1 MLTFLILMKR
11 NINIQ
16 LIILITIN
24 FFIHIPTLLKATK
37 EVKMH
42 LVPLWSLGIWSI
54 FCLFTQNL
62 RKLLGSFPK
71 LFKLRKVKE
80 ETSEA
85 VYKGCLGFT
94 NYSYLCFQAQR
105 TLGISFHVS
114 GLKQQH
120 RHTWGTYFSISYI
133 SSHS

>member
-1 MLTFLILMKR
+1 MKR

-24 FFIHIPTLLKATK
+24 FFHSHSTLLKATK

-54 FCLFTQNL
+54 FCPFTQNL
-62 RKLLGSFPK
+62 RKLLGSFLK
-71 LFKLRKVKE
+71 LLGSFLKLLKLRKVKE

-120 RHTWGTYFSISYI
+120 RHMWGTYCSISCV